1 MGEIADKL
9 VEKRL
14 QEAAEKAVHECKVDI
29 AKKLIIN
36 GMLIM
41 GVAECTELPLEEV
54 QELWN
59 RIEEEMIIR
68 ETVYKYNVG
77 VAKKL
82 IANENLTIEEVADYS
97 GLSVEEVRE
106 LQAQLGAEKTSDA

>member
-1 MGEIADKL
+1 MGEIADRL
-9 VEKRL
+9 VEKRV
-14 QEAAEKAVHECKVDI
+14 QEAAEKAVHECRVDI

-59 RIEEEMIIR
+59 QIEEEMIIR
-68 ETVYKYNVG
+68 EMIDKYK
-77 VAKKL
+77 
-82 IANENLTIEEVADYS
+82 
-97 GLSVEEVRE
+97 
-106 LQAQLGAEKTSDA
+106 LGIVKD